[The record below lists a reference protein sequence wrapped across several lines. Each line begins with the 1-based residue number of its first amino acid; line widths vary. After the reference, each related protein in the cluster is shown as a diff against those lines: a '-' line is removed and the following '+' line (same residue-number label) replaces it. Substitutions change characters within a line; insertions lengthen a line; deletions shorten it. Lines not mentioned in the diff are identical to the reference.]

1 MMIRLTRRE
10 KLLII
15 VSAVFIAVW
24 AIYAFAVK
32 PAVARME
39 TLERIIPQKQR
50 ELAMLRAK
58 CEEYALLRSSLDDL
72 RAKVASQKDGFELL
86 PYLESLI
93 HHCGL
98 AENVVMM
105 KPHTVPLESNYRETI
120 VEIKL
125 ENLTLSQLVDFLGKV
140 ESSKVLVETR
150 TLHIKRNLTNQDL
163 LDSVLEIHSA
173 KLIQS

>member
-24 AIYAFAVK
+24 AIYAFVVK

-50 ELAMLRAK
+50 ELVMLRTK
-58 CEEYALLRSSLDDL
+58 CDEYALLRSSLDDL
-72 RAKVASQKDGFELL
+72 RAKVASQKEGFKLL
-86 PYLESLI
+86 PFLESLI
-93 HHCGL
+93 HRCDL

-140 ESSKVLVETR
+140 ESSKVLIKTR

-163 LDSVLEIHSA
+163 LDSALEIHSA

>member
-1 MMIRLTRRE
+1 MIRLTRRE

-15 VSAVFIAVW
+15 VSAVFITVW

-32 PAVARME
+32 PVVARME

-50 ELAMLRAK
+50 ELVMLRAK
-58 CEEYALLRSSLDDL
+58 CEEYAMLHGSLDGL
-72 RAKVASQKDGFELL
+72 QARVASQKEGFELL
-86 PYLESLI
+86 PFLESLI
-93 HHCGL
+93 HQCGL

-105 KPHTVPLESNYRETI
+105 KPHTVLLESNYRETI

-140 ESSKVLVETR
+140 ESSNVLVKTR
-150 TLHIKRNLTNQDL
+150 TLHIKRNLTNRDL
-163 LDSVLEIHSA
+163 LDATLEVHSA

>member
-24 AIYAFAVK
+24 AIYALTVK
-32 PAVARME
+32 PAVVRMG

-50 ELAMLRAK
+50 ELAMLRTK
-58 CEEYALLRSSLDDL
+58 CEEYGLLCSSLEDL
-72 RAKVASQKDGFELL
+72 RAKVASQKEGFELL
-86 PYLESLI
+86 TFLEALI
-93 HHCGL
+93 HQCGL

-105 KPHTVPLESNYRETI
+105 KPHTVPLQSNYRETI

-140 ESSKVLVETR
+140 ESSKVLVKTR
-150 TLHIKRNLTNQDL
+150 TLYIKRNLTNGDL
-163 LDSVLEIHSA
+163 LDSALEVHSA